1 MSCLCFLCQAWTS
14 SWNSRAGLQRQQCR
28 GAVIQGNFIL
38 FIPISWLCLSG
49 RVRTSGSF
57 CSTEKWSS
65 GPGREGWPEHLRV
78 PSGRNQRQSPQV
90 LYEGHHSFDLRRVS
104 ISGYSSFSHEFL
116 YQTGGSKPS
125 LLVSLKFWFT
135 ESLFILYRHLG
146 LQVEADKDKRW
157 RSCLTLYQVTRLF
170 FQTWVCLLRS
180 VDILNFATLI
190 YNQSWPTV
198 CLLWFYR
205 GSRWA
210 VSEGRWHCDHGG
222 ASGQWVVQRHMSRV
236 HWFLSHQL
244 CESVGKFYTVLTVEF
259 VHPDSYE
266 KASIKCV

>member
-146 LQVEADKDKRW
+146 LQVEADKDKKW

-170 FQTWVCLLRS
+170 FQAWVCLLSS

-198 CLLWFYR
+198 CLYQHCGSIEGPGELCLKAGDIVTMVEPVDSEWYR
-205 GSRWA
+205 GTCRGSTGFFPINYVKVL
-210 VSEGRWHCDHGG
+210 VS
-222 ASGQWVVQRHMSRV
+222 STL
-236 HWFLSHQL
+236 F
-244 CESVGKFYTVLTVEF
+244 
-259 VHPDSYE
+259 
-266 KASIKCV
+266 